1 MNIRVASPEDAQ
13 TLVEIYTPYVKD
25 TIVTFEYSVPTVEEF
40 AGRIRHTLEKY
51 PYLVAEDDGRILG
64 YTYASAFKSRAAY
77 NWSVET
83 TIYVRQGKQ
92 HHGTGSALYKALEEQ
107 LSRQHICNLCACIA
121 YPNPA
126 SIEFHKKFGYVLI
139 AHFHRS
145 GYKLGAWQ
153 DMVWM
158 EKELCPHTV
167 PPQPFVPFSQLPPF
181 LPPQE
186 RSFHEHEHYQAVPP
200 EIDS

>member
-1 MNIRVASPEDAQ
+1 MNIRIAVPEDAPA
-13 TLVEIYTPYVKD
+13 LLELYAPYVQD
-25 TIVTFEYSVPTVEEF
+25 TAISFECEVPTAEEF
-40 AGRIRHTLEKY
+40 SDRIRQTLEKY
-51 PYLVAEDDGRILG
+51 PYLIAEEDGRILG
-64 YTYASAFKSRAAY
+64 YTYASSFKSRAAY

-83 TIYVRQGKQ
+83 TIYVRLGGQRR
-92 HHGTGSALYKALEEQ
+92 GTGSALYKALEEQ

-126 SIEFHKKFGYVLI
+126 SIAFHERCGYKLT

-158 EKELCPHTV
+158 ERELCPHTV
-167 PPQPFVPFSQLPPF
+167 PPLPFIPFSQLSSAST
-181 LPPQE
+181 LT
-186 RSFHEHEHYQAVPP
+186 
-200 EIDS
+200 